1 MSTTTTPTRREQI
14 VAAEVARDE
23 GMAAALNA
31 ADPRIVLA
39 IDEAI
44 AKANA
49 SGKAWSANDIRDQF
63 PTCRNGLVGERVNA
77 AANRRPREMTSI
89 GRTPSTLKS
98 THAHEIK
105 VWIGIQTDDEEPT
118 S

>member
-1 MSTTTTPTRREQI
+1 MSTTTTRHRDQVE
-14 VAAEVARDE
+14 AARDARDA
-23 GMAAALNA
+23 GMAQALNA

-49 SGKAWSANDIRDQF
+49 SGEAWSANDIRDQF
-63 PTCRNGLVGERVNA
+63 PTCRPGLIGERVRA
-77 AANRRPREMTSI
+77 AYMRRPREMTSI

-105 VWIGIQTDDEEPT
+105 VWIGVDQTEEPT